1 MMQCPARCSARNWH
15 PEHTEPPDGRGI
27 ELPARIGKNQDRRP
41 GLQIVTGAGSYA
53 AHKLSGISF
62 ISRHSL
68 GNEDG
73 SADADV
79 GAKNARIETGN
90 IVGLQCRSSP

>member
-1 MMQCPARCSARNWH
+1 
-15 PEHTEPPDGRGI
+15 
-27 ELPARIGKNQDRRP
+27 
-41 GLQIVTGAGSYA
+41 VTGAGSSA
-53 AHKLSGISF
+53 ANKLSGMSF
-62 ISRHSL
+62 ISRHAL

-73 SADADV
+73 TAEPPV